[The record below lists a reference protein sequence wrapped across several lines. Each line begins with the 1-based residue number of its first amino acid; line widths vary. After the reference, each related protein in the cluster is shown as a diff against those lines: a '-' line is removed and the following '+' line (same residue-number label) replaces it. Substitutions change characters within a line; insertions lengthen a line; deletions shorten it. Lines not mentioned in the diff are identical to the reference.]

1 MKIVGQN
8 LFCPLAHQPTPV
20 NTGETGSEWG
30 ILGESVC
37 SYPEYERADG
47 CFSLH
52 LKPMRERLHVTTWKA
67 CCVSPGA
74 WGTQGLALLHL
85 KRSID
90 EKPGGVVGSAK
101 AKRAS
106 LGMACTSTVTWFK
119 MVVFL
124 SCGPWVN
131 LMKSRY
137 SSHFSKGTFLVGQSG
152 RDEVPQE
159 KGWLM
164 GQILRDDRES
174 SQSHW
179 RRYFPHQGATVG
191 SFQWADT
198 WKTTEVA
205 HKGKT
210 QLWVS
215 DMQRALMPRHK
226 TPAKQGRGLSF
237 AYSPP
242 ESSPRRG
249 GKSKKVG
256 KEQRRKWTET
266 WAKSE
271 EKQPH
276 LLSSFQAPGP
286 GESPAEAWDQQWG
299 GSYVGRE
306 IGALISEE
314 MGLSKYSESQVFHQ
328 CLRMME
334 K

>member
-198 WKTTEVA
+198 WKTIEVA

-226 TPAKQGRGLSF
+226 YT
-237 AYSPP
+237 
-242 ESSPRRG
+242 
-249 GKSKKVG
+249 SKA
-256 KEQRRKWTET
+256 RSW
-266 WAKSE
+266 
-271 EKQPH
+271 PFLC
-276 LLSSFQAPGP
+276 LLSSWVQPKTGRKKQESWKGAEKKMNRNMGKEWRKAASSSVFIPGSWP
-286 GESPAEAWDQQWG
+286 WGVSSWSMGPAVG
-299 GSYVGRE
+299 GQLCWPRNWSFDIRRDGT
-306 IGALISEE
+306 
-314 MGLSKYSESQVFHQ
+314 F
-328 CLRMME
+328 
-334 K
+334 